1 MKGYMI
7 GITELGIYFATSAII
22 RHHFTAL
29 KDINAISYYWF
40 TMTVLTFIWEFAFI
54 VDYNEVSQLGEN
66 LITNNETVW
75 TNDYDITYIM
85 PWKLSRIF
93 YAEYGAHA
101 DREYL
106 ARNRD
111 WSKTIESS
119 HALFC
124 GVFSLSALTL
134 KIAKNLPSFYICL
147 GISMGSQFMNSLLY
161 MVNYWYQCEDPD
173 NVNYITSSFPAG
185 HWFGKRAFMYVNIF
199 WMLMPSY
206 TMIYYLFYNTNSNTY
221 KKLDTNN
228 YNYYNMKKI

>member
-1 MKGYMI
+1 MKGYII
-7 GITELGIYFATSAII
+7 GITELIIYFIISAII
-22 RHHFTAL
+22 RNHFYAL
-29 KDINAISYYWF
+29 KNINAVSYYWF
-40 TMTVLTFIWEFAFI
+40 TMTVLTFIWEFSFI

-66 LITNNETVW
+66 LINNNETVW
-75 TNDYDITYIM
+75 TNDYDITYIL

-161 MVNYWYQCEDPD
+161 MVNYWYQCQDPD
-173 NVNYITSSFPAG
+173 NVNYINSSFPAG

-199 WMLMPSY
+199 WMLMPAY
-206 TMIYYLFYNTNSNTY
+206 TMIYYLFYNTNTF
-221 KKLDTNN
+221 KKLDINDN
-228 YNYYNMKKI
+228 YELKKI